1 VLGGIVCGGLDSIAE
16 EYQMMSLGGDR
27 AMDEMMS
34 LGSDREMDEVMS
46 LGMRDRELSPA
57 EGD

>member
-1 VLGGIVCGGLDSIAE
+1 
-16 EYQMMSLGGDR
+16 
-27 AMDEMMS
+27 MMS